1 MKTSAECNLI
11 LLQKDEQPSMQLALG
26 IWGTQYFVKPVFFW
40 ASIRL
45 RAVILFPD
53 KESPREPSTAYRSSH
68 KLGAAPLLLRLWLPE
83 RSWRYF
89 GALSLPQFLTTSFI
103 HSSITCLPVQ
113 SRGFLFSPSP
123 HPPWGWLHISQT
135 QQYCLVP
142 ADCSLCLKY
151 ELKSMAW
158 EHRVSISLTQIS
170 SLIVQINVQNI
181 NYESNIFVLPRKLW
195 AGLSSTTR
203 ILRAPAGMMAA
214 SI

>member
-1 MKTSAECNLI
+1 MSLGHTQRIFCGKEGAKRNNAWALSTVLSALSKAMKTSAECNLI

-26 IWGTQYFVKPVFFW
+26 IWGTQYFVKLVFFW

-123 HPPWGWLHISQT
+123 HPPWG
-135 QQYCLVP
+135 
-142 ADCSLCLKY
+142 
-151 ELKSMAW
+151 
-158 EHRVSISLTQIS
+158 
-170 SLIVQINVQNI
+170 
-181 NYESNIFVLPRKLW
+181 
-195 AGLSSTTR
+195 
-203 ILRAPAGMMAA
+203 
-214 SI
+214 